1 MSIETFNFDEYAV
14 NRERFNNLPI
24 TYGILVHE
32 IVLRLYAY
40 ACKPELIPYKGSDCY
55 KVNMT
60 DKLKDSFYFYSSL
73 GASVHSIGFV
83 TEDFVS
89 AFNDSWESYTEKEFE
104 GLAGRATREE
114 DGYFISIS
122 KYINLVLVVKE
133 KEEGDKR
140 IFEEISFYIHKPN
153 NLKISLLKV

>member
-1 MSIETFNFDEYAV
+1 MSFETLNFDEYAV
-14 NRERFNNLPI
+14 NREKFNNLPV

-40 ACKPELIPYKGSDCY
+40 ACKADPIPYKGSDCY

-60 DKLKDSFYFYSSL
+60 EKLKDSFYFYSSL
-73 GASVHSIGFV
+73 GASDDRIGFV
-83 TEDFVS
+83 TKDFVY
-89 AFNDSWESYTEKEFE
+89 AFNNGWESYTEKEFE
-104 GLAGRATREE
+104 SLAGKATREE